1 MLPIVPLMGA
11 RSAGHEILVATT
23 SEYRLANK
31 DGNPIGLFTLTMTK
45 GTVA

>member
-1 MLPIVPLMGA
+1 VALTWAA
-11 RSAGHEILVATT
+11 RSAGREILAATT

-31 DGNPIGLFTLTMTK
+31 DGNPFGLFTLTMTE